1 MRTRSTALRVTSL
14 FVIALSVL
22 TVSACVGKRERN
34 DGRLTVLTTFTV
46 LQDIVANIA
55 GRDVRVESV
64 TKAGAEIHGYE
75 PTPGDL
81 RRAADADL
89 IIDNGLH
96 LEAWF
101 EQFVDRLDVE
111 RVVASKGVE
120 PIPIT
125 DDAGADTA
133 NPHAWMSPL
142 NVQKYADNIASAL
155 AELDPD
161 HASEYRQNAATYKA
175 QLQEVHDRMITEL
188 AELPPQSRALVSCE
202 GAFSYLARDTGM
214 QEKYVWPVNAE
225 QQGTSK
231 QLQSTIDFVRAN
243 NIRAVFCESTVS
255 DSVMRQVERAT
266 DADFGGVLYVDSLS
280 ESDGPVPTYLDLI
293 RHDSDTIVN
302 ALTRGGSQ

>member
-1 MRTRSTALRVTSL
+1 MRTRSRVLRVTSV

-22 TVSACVGKRERN
+22 ALSACVGKRERN
-34 DGRLTVLTTFTV
+34 DGRVTVLTTFTV
-46 LQDIVANIA
+46 LQDIVANVA
-55 GRDVRVESV
+55 GPDVRVESV

-81 RRAADADL
+81 RRAAEADL

-175 QLQEVHDRMITEL
+175 RLQEVHDRMITEL
-188 AELPPQSRALVSCE
+188 AELPPQRRALVSCE

-231 QLQSTIDFVRAN
+231 QLQSTIDFVRTN